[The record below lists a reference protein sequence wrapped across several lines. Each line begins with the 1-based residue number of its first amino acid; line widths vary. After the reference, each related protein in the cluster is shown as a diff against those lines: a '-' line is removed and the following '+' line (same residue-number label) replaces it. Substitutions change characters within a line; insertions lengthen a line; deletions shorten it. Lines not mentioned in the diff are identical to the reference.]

1 MDEPVLQRPT
11 AKIYKFGPIIVED
24 DYNGHPGQIVEGIY
38 KDEIRIICF
47 RKVARKTRIFNI
59 RAHKDRHHHHS
70 HCKTSV
76 ANLTLMPMFVVL

>member
-59 RAHKDRHHHHS
+59 RALKGSSSSCHS
-70 HCKTSV
+70 KTSV
-76 ANLTLMPMFVVL
+76 ANLTPMPMFVVL